1 MTVPF
6 DWQCRNP
13 GTKVRLEIVRLPL
26 PRVEQHMALVHLDQ
40 PLVGKWFPPLPMLFE
55 LCSNAELQRSL
66 QGETDEEVA
75 MELEILLEM
84 Y

>member
-1 MTVPF
+1 
-6 DWQCRNP
+6 
-13 GTKVRLEIVRLPL
+13 
-26 PRVEQHMALVHLDQ
+26 MALVHLDQ
-40 PLVGKWFPPLPMLFE
+40 PLVGKRFPPLPTLFE
-55 LCSNAELQRSL
+55 LCSNAEPQRSL

>member
-1 MTVPF
+1 MPF
-6 DWQCRNP
+6 DWRCRNP
-13 GTKVRLEIVRLPL
+13 GAEVRLGIVGLPL

-40 PLVGKWFPPLPMLFE
+40 HLVGERFPPLPMLFE
-55 LCSNAELQRSL
+55 LCSNAEPQRSL

-75 MELEILLEM
+75 VELEILLEM

>member
-1 MTVPF
+1 MRSRRKFGRDNLLYPT
-6 DWQCRNP
+6 
-13 GTKVRLEIVRLPL
+13 
-26 PRVEQHMALVHLDQ
+26 
-40 PLVGKWFPPLPMLFE
+40 LFE
-55 LCSNAELQRSL
+55 LCSNAEPQRSL

>member
-1 MTVPF
+1 MVPF
-6 DWQCRNP
+6 DWRCRNP
-13 GTKVRLEIVRLPL
+13 GAEVRLGIIGLSL

-55 LCSNAELQRSL
+55 LYGNAKPQQSL